1 MMNKMFT
8 MKNKIIIGIL
18 IIAMIIGGFIIIKL
32 NKIHTNKKEEK
43 NIASNSSK
51 QDIPNSRSDSL
62 NLDEIEEN
70 TNIEDENSMNEFI
83 IEVNNKKLI
92 VEVEENSATKALFEK
107 LKQGD
112 VVITAHDYGNF
123 EKVGDLGF
131 SLPKEDVNITTKA
144 GDVVLYQGNQ
154 ISLFYNSNTWSYTKL
169 GTIKNVSSN
178 ELKNILGNGDV
189 TLTFSLSK

>member
-1 MMNKMFT
+1 MNKMFA
-8 MKNKIIIGIL
+8 MRNIMIIIVL
-18 IIAMIIGGFIIIKL
+18 IIAMIIGGFIIVKL
-32 NKIHTNKKEEK
+32 YKIHANRKEEK
-43 NIASNSSK
+43 NISSNSSK
-51 QDIPNSRSDSL
+51 QDIINRSDSL

-92 VEVEENSATKALFEK
+92 VEVEDNSTTKALFEK

-144 GDVVLYQGNQ
+144 GDLVLYQGNQ

-169 GTIKNVSSN
+169 GAIKNVSSN
-178 ELKNILGNGDV
+178 EIKDILGDGEV

>member
-8 MKNKIIIGIL
+8 MKNTIIIVIL
-18 IIAMIIGGFIIIKL
+18 IIAMIIGGYIIIKVY
-32 NKIHTNKKEEK
+32 KIHDSGKEE
-43 NIASNSSK
+43 NIISSNSSK
-51 QDIPNSRSDSL
+51 QDIPNSRNDSL
-62 NLDEIEEN
+62 NLNEIEVDN
-70 TNIEDENSMNEFI
+70 NIEEENSMNEFI

-144 GDVVLYQGNQ
+144 GDLVLYQGNQ

-169 GTIKNVSSN
+169 GAIKNVSSN
-178 ELKNILGNGDV
+178 ELKDILGNEDV

>member
-1 MMNKMFT
+1 MMNKMFA
-8 MKNKIIIGIL
+8 MKNRIIIAIL
-18 IIAMIIGGFIIIKL
+18 IIAMIIGGYIIIKL
-32 NKIHTNKKEEK
+32 YKIHDSRKEEN
-43 NIASNSSK
+43 NISTNSSK
-51 QDIPNSRSDSL
+51 QDIPNNRNDSL
-62 NLDEIEEN
+62 NLNEIEVDN
-70 TNIEDENSMNEFI
+70 NKEDENSMSEFI

-92 VEVEENSATKALFEK
+92 VEVEENSATISLFEK

-144 GDVVLYQGNQ
+144 GDIVLYQGNQ

-169 GTIKNVSSN
+169 GTIKNASSN
-178 ELKNILGNGDV
+178 ELKDILGNGDV

>member
-8 MKNKIIIGIL
+8 MKNTIIIVIL
-18 IIAMIIGGFIIIKL
+18 IIAMIIGGYIIIKVY
-32 NKIHTNKKEEK
+32 KIHDSGKEE
-43 NIASNSSK
+43 NIISSNSSK
-51 QDIPNSRSDSL
+51 QDIPNSRNDSL
-62 NLDEIEEN
+62 NLNEIEVDN
-70 TNIEDENSMNEFI
+70 NIEEENSMNEFI
-83 IEVNNKKLI
+83 IEVNNKILI
-92 VEVEENSATKALFEK
+92 VEVEDNSATKALFEK
-107 LKQGD
+107 LKQSD

-144 GDVVLYQGNQ
+144 GDLVLYQGNQ